1 MKSHF
6 ATALIAAGLGLAG
19 CSSKSDPAPTE
30 KQSVASQIAAT
41 VAADRNGTIAAA
53 VAASPTHKMLATVLQ
68 QAGLAASL
76 SGTGPFTLFAPT
88 DDAFIQVPP
97 TTRDGW
103 MLPAQKQLLTGIL
116 QYHIVP
122 GKLTVADLSAKIAA
136 DGGKTLLKT
145 ASGEELTASLS
156 GKAIL
161 LTSASGNRAT
171 VTAPDIQ
178 QANGVFH
185 VIDAVLLPAM

>member
-19 CSSKSDPAPTE
+19 CSSQSDPAPTE
-30 KQSVASQIAAT
+30 KQRVASYIAAT
-41 VAADRNGTIAAA
+41 VAAEPNSTIADA
-53 VAASPTHKMLATVLQ
+53 VATSPTHKMLAAALQ
-68 QAGLAASL
+68 QAGLAATL
-76 SGTGPFTLFAPT
+76 SDTGPFTLFAPT

-103 MLPAQKQLLTGIL
+103 MLPAQKQLLVGIL
-116 QYHIVP
+116 QYHVVP

-178 QANGVFH
+178 QANGVVH

>member
-103 MLPAQKQLLTGIL
+103 MLPAQKQLLAGIL
-116 QYHIVP
+116 QYHVVP

-178 QANGVFH
+178 QANGVVH
-185 VIDAVLLPAM
+185 VVDAVLLPAM

>member
-41 VAADRNGTIAAA
+41 VAADPNGTIADA

-68 QAGLAASL
+68 QAGLAATL
-76 SGTGPFTLFAPT
+76 SGTGPFTVFAPT

-103 MLPAQKQLLTGIL
+103 MLPAQKQVLTGIL

-178 QANGVFH
+178 QANGVVH

>member
-19 CSSKSDPAPTE
+19 CSSKSDPAPKE
-30 KQSVASQIAAT
+30 NQSVASQIAAT
-41 VAADRNGTIAAA
+41 VAADPNGTIADA

-76 SGTGPFTLFAPT
+76 SGTGPFTFFAPT

-103 MLPAQKQLLTGIL
+103 MLPAQKQLLTNIL

-178 QANGVFH
+178 QANGVVH
-185 VIDAVLLPAM
+185 VVDAVLLPAM

>member
-30 KQSVASQIAAT
+30 NQSVASQIAAT
-41 VAADRNGTIAAA
+41 VSADPNGTIADA

-68 QAGLAASL
+68 QAGLAATL

-103 MLPAQKQLLTGIL
+103 MLPAQKQLLTNIL
-116 QYHIVP
+116 QYHVVP

-178 QANGVFH
+178 QANGVVH

>member
-41 VAADRNGTIAAA
+41 VAADPNGTIADA
-53 VAASPTHKMLATVLQ
+53 VAASPTHRMLATVLQ
-68 QAGLAASL
+68 QAGLAATL

-103 MLPAQKQLLTGIL
+103 MLPAQKQVLTGIL

-178 QANGVFH
+178 QANGVVH